1 MKKYMIEIAPNEC
14 FHIEKFETTS
24 EQLPVE
30 LQAKDNPAT
39 CTLDY
44 PFEKSKTIKFTFSS
58 VDDIVNA
65 VRDGFKE
72 MYAASK
78 RLPQCPFLINQEF
91 DGEYGYALHALGD
104 LFIEAMEYNK
114 KTNELRVFIGS

>member
-14 FHIEKFETTS
+14 FHIESFETTS

-65 VRDGFKE
+65 IRDTLKE

-91 DGEYGYALHALGD
+91 DGEYGHVYHAMSD
-104 LFIEAMEYNK
+104 LYIEVMEYNK
-114 KTNELRVFIGS
+114 KTSELRVYIGS